1 MSIRFYCVK
10 FYKKI
15 IIFTIPLIPSKNKRY
30 VAHGSG
36 DAIKTALK
44 SVFEFLLGD
53 DALMLRIEIG
63 DDVRL
68 LLFRLFLQEK
78 LSGHVLMLN

>member
-1 MSIRFYCVK
+1 M
-10 FYKKI
+10 
-15 IIFTIPLIPSKNKRY
+15 IPSKNKRY
-30 VAHGSG
+30 VPHGSR
-36 DAIKTALK
+36 DEIKTALK

-68 LLFRLFLQEK
+68 LLFRLVLQRKTKCSRVNAK
-78 LSGHVLMLN
+78 LKHTSRKKKEHQLH